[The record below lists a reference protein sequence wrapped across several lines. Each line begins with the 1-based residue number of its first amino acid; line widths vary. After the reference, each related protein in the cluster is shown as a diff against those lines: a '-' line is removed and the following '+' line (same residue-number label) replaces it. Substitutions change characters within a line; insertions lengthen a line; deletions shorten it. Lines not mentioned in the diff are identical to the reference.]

1 MTFEQILEAE
11 RRGELSFQQQAALD
25 ELRRRGV
32 IPEATP
38 VEAVAA
44 PQQRTG
50 VLAAV
55 GRGAESLVGTS
66 TTGIQAITG
75 DANEAAELALK
86 RAAASPFAEQVSWD
100 KVKEVY
106 GTQGALA
113 AAMEVARQVPLAIA
127 EQLPQLAASAG
138 ATAAGAKLG
147 ALTSPVTGPFGP
159 IIGGGLG
166 FAASSFP
173 GLLGGNIERQA
184 AEQQATGRPIDID
197 VGAAARGAAG
207 QTVLEAAGTLIPL
220 GRRAVGALFGPE
232 VKALLDQGKKEAAE
246 ALARESLP
254 VVLAKGTAVGV
265 AAEVP
270 TEILQSVIERGQAGL
285 DILSDDAL
293 AEYGSTAYQT
303 ALLGPIGAAG
313 RVADRSGARADI
325 EAEKQAQAA
334 REQKAQA
341 DKQRQEAQAE
351 EQRRKSPD
359 YILEVADKYESLAK
373 QEDDLKAQ
381 IKRATKDAPL
391 SREDADRNA
400 VIQQQLKALKPQL
413 DQARKDYIALG
424 GPNAVKKAREQASPQ
439 REMFPVPERAA
450 APVAPVEEVETED
463 AKRARLTRD
472 ERNLAELLQQQRAAM
487 ADTTSVEQTLRAA
500 TQATQTSQQLAEVQ
514 KQLGELP
521 KLPVLEEVEA
531 EIQKR
536 VKPLQKA
543 VKAGDNEKVIT
554 LAQEILALEKQRDAA
569 RARQARMSPDQGLFA
584 PEMVEAEAQRREALA
599 GEIAQGRE
607 TAAYERRQGELEQEF
622 SREKDARDAATR
634 QALETEGEL
643 ERDATIDYARS
654 LLEQFG
660 QRRNAEQRR
669 ARQTELFPEGREQV
683 TQTSVEESE
692 TDLRNELNRL
702 QQAKKELLK
711 RGEAQEGLPYAAAE
725 GPFTQLLDIEV
736 GRGYVADRVKA
747 LDARIAEVK
756 DLLLT
761 DKVQLQDKIAELE
774 KRRAEKQALPQEE
787 LAGALSREPGQIVDI
802 DRRLAALRERLDT
815 LQAGA
820 MERRTVTVP
829 ADAEPTSQPVEA
841 GKGPSW
847 IPSRPST
854 RPAAQGPQVSTRP
867 KEPLQAQIAALA
879 ERVLAAPNVDE
890 DTKDVVRQMQDD
902 LPAFLRTATRQT
914 VQGAREQRA
923 RATGR
928 APSAAAET
936 MAPQDVASWLY
947 RTLTSGR
954 ADAATTAKAR
964 DVLRTLEEAKR
975 SETETLPSGEIRRVA
990 QQEFP
995 EMPEPRATAF
1005 STYEEFENY
1014 LATAAPMTADATGS
1028 VVMSVA
1034 RLQRRLAPIREQA
1047 AALRAQEADLK
1058 QQAEALKA
1066 KTGAERAAAQARLD
1080 EAKFTLAL
1088 TRNALESS
1096 IERMLTARSL
1106 AQQKYSDALTE
1117 NIRVLMDISEGAKQF
1132 EAEIAA
1138 REPVQASR
1146 LQERRDALEARRG
1159 EQQNKL
1165 SETTDAAE
1173 KAEIEKDLKRIE
1185 RNLAR
1190 LPKGFIFDRAVILR
1204 GDVPGYTAV
1213 RNAEKKV
1220 EKALDEWMEAQTN
1233 LRDTVQRNIGADWGD
1248 NAPALLDYI
1257 TAKKKDT
1264 AAAQMLWDARDEL
1277 RKAVKDR
1284 KQISP
1289 LSSDAFGDF
1298 LVKQAQLADQLEAAQ
1313 KRVTGFSKALRFH
1326 ADKADLD
1333 AFLKRRDR
1341 AQAALSKALFALPE
1355 GGDVGAVIRN
1365 HMKPLEDAKTALA
1378 DKLGAYKGTREQIE
1392 AFDKAQADLKAAEEL
1407 MAEVAVATRPDDA
1420 QAELLLAAAKTPA
1433 VQAGKLESVVQQR
1446 LLAARER
1453 AEARRRVAPTPPAAT
1468 LSEREAADGDR
1479 RRAEQAR
1486 LEAGEA
1492 SGVQILFEKN
1502 KEDLLADTNYT
1513 ALVEKSYNRSLP
1525 NAERMAAAQEADKY
1539 LQDKI
1544 ASKEKKGEKRSAAS
1558 ALHEENLRGAKAKLA
1573 DLRAKEGATKTEKQA
1588 AKLKDAIAAAQKKV
1602 DFHQDKLNKSL
1613 TGTRIERLTR
1623 GDLAKLR
1630 ELVHEEVRSPTQE
1643 RAEAEEAVTRTRV
1656 AGERLGVAEGT
1667 QQRAIGPATR
1677 PEVMAPKTLRTGS
1690 AESVAGETTT
1700 PSKNRIQEARG
1711 VRQRDVQMSK
1721 KEIAEANL
1729 TAAQMELAK
1738 AQTPA
1743 DKRVAEIKVEIAE
1756 VGLEIATKGET
1767 NERGMRKAA
1776 LENELG
1782 GAEDVRKKAKETA
1795 VAQKETAQ
1803 LQEGVI
1809 VAAEAPADGSVWV
1822 PEITVKLGGDTYSK
1836 TGVET
1841 QVTLGKPA
1849 KIGTMSVATVLI
1861 RKDSTRFSD
1870 GKGSIVTVDNSELV
1884 YEHVEKNKYTV
1895 LKRTDKDAAKIE
1907 KWKKALGAPLVDAF
1921 FKNKGKKTQSAVTKA
1936 ALGKDIEPQVTKVAE
1951 YFEDAYASDIELSAE
1966 DVNLSRGATANPST
1980 VDSVRAELKKA
1991 FPDLGRVQIY
2001 DSVDALIKANPQY
2014 EGRIPNNARGFV
2026 DSAGNKAFLI
2036 AENIDQGRALGVLLH
2051 EVGAH
2056 IGLKNMLGDAQY
2068 NALVKAVETWAKKD
2082 DGSVESRVA
2091 KAAQARVEAAETPAS
2106 QRRDETLAYAIEE
2119 AVNAGV
2125 KPMETKGPL
2134 GQWLGRI
2141 AQLFRRALEKFGLPP
2156 KALDAQGL
2164 VDMAFG
2170 AAKVEMRG
2178 APPPRGGKPGEI
2190 LFSKTTKYAP
2200 SLSEAGK
2207 VADKLIAP
2215 QRSFMGKLK
2224 ANLLGFRVQVVDRL
2238 DPFVKAFER
2247 SVSAGLL
2254 SDLKAT
2260 QAMYYLRMQGQQM
2273 HFTSQAISDGAP
2285 MLVEKQRKD
2294 GETEYVIEAKA
2305 DGANIKKVVDILSR
2319 KEVAKEAGSPDAA
2332 NRLLTLYMGAI
2343 RAENK
2348 GFDKLNFG
2356 RAAAERELVQLRNEL
2371 KSETLKPN
2379 ERARVTRRI
2388 EKLTANMDRL
2398 PSEQEIRAA
2407 KAAVEANPTLKKA
2420 FDEARDIYNAYN
2432 RDLISFAAE
2441 TGTISKDEAARLL
2454 RDNDYIP
2461 YYRERGGV
2469 AELVIGSET
2478 PVRIGNLKDS
2488 PHLVELM
2495 GDQEPIFDFLTSSV
2509 QNTSM
2514 LIDMSMHNLAVKNA
2528 MWELA
2533 SAGLARNYRV
2543 QTEKGKRRDI
2553 PEGAVRF
2560 RVKGED
2566 WYSVVDTDTIG
2577 VPSELLVKGLA
2588 GIPTMFPAMV
2598 QILGM
2603 PARLLRRLIVASPI
2617 YAARQLFRDSLA
2629 ASIASGA
2636 NTVPVL
2642 SALKQIRRK
2651 SALDARGVAGGQVF
2665 TGMPEDMT
2673 RLLREMQSG
2682 RPGWAKAFS
2691 KLEAMSMEADA
2702 ATRRAQYDSYI
2713 EQGLSEMEA
2722 TYMALESMNFTKRG
2736 VSPTIHMLSTLI
2748 PFFNA
2753 QIQGLDVMYKSF
2765 TGKMPFNERLK
2776 VREKLI
2782 KRGLLMAGMSL
2793 AYAAA
2798 MQDEEEYKNAT
2809 PDQKYGNWFVR
2820 MPFLDEMAGERVT
2833 VRVPIPFELG
2843 YIFKALPEALYNTMA
2858 TEEGGEDAAK
2868 AFKQILINTIPGG
2881 SSYMMPAAVK
2891 PLIEVG
2897 LGKSFF
2903 TGRDL
2908 ETAREQD
2915 VQPFARYREQT
2926 SEAAKAVGSMFNVS
2940 PIKLEALIS
2949 GYTGSLGLALLQ
2961 TLNFAVPD
2969 TGPESA
2975 TKRLSQLSLVGTLF
2989 QPSDAQ
2995 GIIDAAYARMN
3006 EVRQVQQTY
3015 EALLKESPERA
3026 AKYAQDKIDEMSL
3039 AAAEGN
3045 FRQQLGKLTTY
3056 ERQVRAAPTLT
3067 AQEKRER
3074 LDQLRQAKIRV
3085 ASQARALLD
3094 RRAPPASPA

>member
-50 VLAAV
+50 LGAAV
-55 GRGAESLVGTS
+55 GRGAESLIGTS

-86 RAAASPFAEQVSWD
+86 RAAASPYAEQVSWD

-313 RVADRSGARADI
+313 RVADRSGARAGI

-359 YILEVADKYESLAK
+359 YVLEVADKYESLAK

-381 IKRATKDAPL
+381 IKRAAKDAPL

-439 REMFPVPERAA
+439 RELFPVPERPA

-554 LAQEILALEKQRDAA
+554 LAQEILALEQQRDQA
-569 RARQARMSPDQGLFA
+569 RARQAQMSPDQGLFA

-599 GEIAQGRE
+599 EEIAQGRE

-711 RGEAQEGLPYAAAE
+711 RGEAQEGLPYAAVE

-829 ADAEPTSQPVEA
+829 AGAEPTSQPVEA

-879 ERVLAAPNVDE
+879 ERVLAAPNIDE

-975 SETETLPSGEIRRVA
+975 SETETLPSGEIRRAA

-1066 KTGAERAAAQARLD
+1066 KTGAERAAAQALLD

-1088 TRNALESS
+1088 TRNALESR
-1096 IERMLTARSL
+1096 IERMLAARAL

-1117 NIRVLMDISEGAKQF
+1117 NIRVLTDISEGAKQF

-1138 REPVQASR
+1138 RDLVRVAGPAGSPQQLGPVGQGFRSATIR
-1146 LQERRDALEARRG
+1146 QG
-1159 EQQNKL
+1159 ELAGYDQ
-1165 SETTDAAE
+1165 TRAAE
-1173 KAEIEKDLKRIE
+1173 
-1185 RNLAR
+1185 
-1190 LPKGFIFDRAVILR
+1190 RA
-1204 GDVPGYTAV
+1204 
-1213 RNAEKKV
+1213 V
-1220 EKALDEWMEAQTN
+1220 EKALDALIAAETK
-1233 LRDTVQRNIGADWGD
+1233 LRDVVQANVGADLSDGS
-1248 NAPALLDYI
+1248 PALNEYLR
-1257 TAKKKDT
+1257 AK
-1264 AAAQMLWDARDEL
+1264 DAREEAKLDVDN
-1277 RKAVKDR
+1277 AVKDLKRVNAKR
-1284 KQISP
+1284 KVVTP

-1298 LVKQAQLADQLEAAQ
+1298 LLKQAQLAEQLEAAQ

-1326 ADKADLD
+1326 ANKADLD
-1333 AFLKRRDR
+1333 AFLKQRDN
-1341 AQAALSKALFALPE
+1341 AQVALSKALFALPE

-1420 QAELLLAAAKTPA
+1420 QAKLLLAAAKTPA

-1453 AEARRRVAPTPPAAT
+1453 AEARRRVAPTPPATT
-1468 LSEREAADGDR
+1468 LSEREAADAAK

-1573 DLRAKEGATKTEKQA
+1573 DLRAKEGATRTEKQA

-1643 RAEAEEAVTRTRV
+1643 RAEAEASVARTRV

-1667 QQRAIGPATR
+1667 QQRAIGPAAR

-1809 VAAEAPADGSVWV
+1809 VVAEAPSDGSVWV
-1822 PEITVKLGGDTYSK
+1822 PEITVKLDGDTYSK

-1921 FKNKGKKTQSAVTKA
+1921 FKNKGKKTQPAVTKA

-2215 QRSFMGKLK
+2215 QRSFMGTLK
-2224 ANLLGFRVQVVDRL
+2224 ANLLGFRVQAVDRL

-2294 GETEYVIEAKA
+2294 GATEYVIEAKA

-2478 PVRIGNLKDS
+2478 PMRIGNLKDS

-2782 KRGLLMAGMSL
+2782 KRGALMFGMSL
-2793 AYAAA
+2793 VYAAA

-2843 YIFKALPEALYNTMA
+2843 YIFKALPEALYNTLA